1 MKNKVPSLIA
11 EGILFC
17 GSGILLLSYSLM
29 SYAKSFNKAWSQSPY
44 LFPALVGA
52 ALVGLSV
59 WIMGQGVLAMKR
71 AAAES
76 AAVQN
81 GAAQN
86 SESQSAGTQG
96 GAAQNTGDQNAAAAK
111 MAGSTKSRGKLLS
124 ILVVLVLCCL
134 YYLVLAEVS
143 IPRVTIGI
151 LSLSITISIFEVA
164 TVVFLIAMMAFMGV
178 RKVPVLVLV
187 PLGTSLFLS
196 IAFRTFLHVM
206 LP

>member
-59 WIMGQGVLAMKR
+59 WIMGQGVLVMKR
-71 AAAES
+71 AAAGS

-81 GAAQN
+81 
-86 SESQSAGTQG
+86 

-196 IAFRTFLHVM
+196 IAFRTCLHVM

>member
-52 ALVGLSV
+52 ALIGLSL
-59 WIMGQGVLAMKR
+59 WIIGQGVLEMKR
-71 AAAES
+71 AAAQ
-76 AAVQN
+76 AAN
-81 GAAQN
+81 GAA
-86 SESQSAGTQG
+86 AG
-96 GAAQNTGDQNAAAAK
+96 NAGNG
-111 MAGSTKSRGKLLS
+111 AGSHKKLLS
-124 ILVVLVLCCL
+124 VLIVLVLCVL
-134 YYLVLAEVS
+134 YYVVLGEVS

-178 RKVPVLVLV
+178 RKVPVLILV
-187 PLGTSLFLS
+187 PIGTSLFLS
-196 IAFRTFLHVM
+196 IAFRTCLHVM

>member
-71 AAAES
+71 AAAGS

-81 GAAQN
+81 
-86 SESQSAGTQG
+86 

-111 MAGSTKSRGKLLS
+111 MAGSTKSRSKLLS

-178 RKVPVLVLV
+178 RKVPILVLV

-196 IAFRTFLHVM
+196 IAFRTCLHVM

>member
-1 MKNKVPSLIA
+1 MKNKVSSLIA

-52 ALVGLSV
+52 ALTGLSV
-59 WIMGQGVLAMKR
+59 WIMGQGILEMKR
-71 AAAES
+71 AAVQVADGS
-76 AAVQN
+76 AD
-81 GAAQN
+81 GK
-86 SESQSAGTQG
+86 
-96 GAAQNTGDQNAAAAK
+96 AAAK
-111 MAGSTKSRGKLLS
+111 ATGNGAKSRNKLLS
-124 ILVVLVLCCL
+124 VLIVLILCVLYYVVLG
-134 YYLVLAEVS
+134 EVS

-178 RKVPVLVLV
+178 RKVPVLILV
-187 PLGTSLFLS
+187 PIGTSLFLS
-196 IAFRTFLHVM
+196 IAFRTCLHVM

>member
-1 MKNKVPSLIA
+1 MKNKVSSLIA

-52 ALVGLSV
+52 ALIGLSV
-59 WIMGQGVLAMKR
+59 WIMGQGVLEMKR
-71 AAAES
+71 AAAE
-76 AAVQN
+76 QRR
-81 GAAQN
+81 
-86 SESQSAGTQG
+86 
-96 GAAQNTGDQNAAAAK
+96 K
-111 MAGSTKSRGKLLS
+111 LPGSRYRILRKPRSKLLS
-124 ILVVLVLCCL
+124 VLVVLILCVL
-134 YYLVLAEVS
+134 YYLVLGEVS

-151 LSLSITISIFEVA
+151 LSFSITISIFEVA

-178 RKVPVLVLV
+178 RKVPVLILV
-187 PLGTSLFLS
+187 PVCTSLFLS
-196 IAFRTFLHVM
+196 IAFRTCLHVM

>member
-1 MKNKVPSLIA
+1 MKNKVSSLIA

-52 ALVGLSV
+52 ALIGLSV
-59 WIMGQGVLAMKR
+59 WIMGQGVLEMKR
-71 AAAES
+71 AATGTAQK
-76 AAVQN
+76 AAGQPVQDTVKTR
-81 GAAQN
+81 
-86 SESQSAGTQG
+86 S
-96 GAAQNTGDQNAAAAK
+96 
-111 MAGSTKSRGKLLS
+111 KLLS
-124 ILVVLVLCCL
+124 VLVVLILCVL
-134 YYLVLAEVS
+134 YYLVLGEVS

-151 LSLSITISIFEVA
+151 LSFSITISIFEVA

-178 RKVPVLVLV
+178 RKVPVLILV
-187 PLGTSLFLS
+187 PACTSLFLS
-196 IAFRTFLHVM
+196 IAFRTCLHVM